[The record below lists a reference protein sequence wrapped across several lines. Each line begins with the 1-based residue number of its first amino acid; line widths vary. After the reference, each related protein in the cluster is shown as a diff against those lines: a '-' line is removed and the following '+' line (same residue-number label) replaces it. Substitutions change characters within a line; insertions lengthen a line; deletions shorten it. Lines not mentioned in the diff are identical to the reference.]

1 MTKTTQ
7 CPACQTRFKVSDA
20 QLAAANGLV
29 RCGRCAHVFNATDH
43 LVELAEP
50 LRPAAPVAPQPAA
63 PEQPAPIP
71 QPAPVAT
78 PPAAPLSPRAEPVA
92 NIDDFELEVPDFDPL
107 AATQAE
113 TAPGSLAE
121 ALPNDGPSPEDVE
134 AFQQALNDALHNT
147 AASSPIGNPFDETE
161 DEPAPVPPEQ
171 TKPVIPFDDGL
182 DDEVPAI
189 FDTRR
194 TAAPATD
201 IPAPEPEP
209 AVEPEQQ
216 PATVEPA
223 EQPANYDPATGHDD
237 GAQKTRR
244 PWLTVLLVLLS
255 LLGLLAVAAQ
265 LVYLNRTDIAAQA
278 PETRPVLERLCKQL
292 GCTVP
297 LSTDQEFIRTEWSE
311 LSFVPEHPNLVQ
323 LSAIL
328 KNHANYPQ
336 AYPMLEVT
344 LKDADNQVLIR
355 KVFTPRDYRKQ
366 EDLKTAS
373 IASNAQ
379 EKVTMRFDVGKVH
392 AQGYSLYWFYP

>member
-50 LRPAAPVAPQPAA
+50 ARPAAPVAPQPAPVA
-63 PEQPAPIP
+63 EPAPAV
-71 QPAPVAT
+71 AP

-113 TAPGSLAE
+113 TAPGSFTE
-121 ALPNDGPSPEDVE
+121 DLPNDGPSPEDVE
-134 AFQQALNDALHNT
+134 AFQQALNQALHNT
-147 AASSPIGNPFDETE
+147 AVSAPIGNPFDEPL
-161 DEPAPVPPEQ
+161 DEPAPVPPEK
-171 TKPVIPFDDGL
+171 TTPVVPFDDGL
-182 DDEVPAI
+182 DDDVPAI

-194 TAAPATD
+194 TAAPAAET
-201 IPAPEPEP
+201 PAPEPVAEP
-209 AVEPEQQ
+209 APQMAEAAAE
-216 PATVEPA
+216 TVPA
-223 EQPANYDPATGHDD
+223 EQPVNYDPATGNDD
-237 GAQKTRR
+237 GERKPRR
-244 PWLTVLLVLLS
+244 LWLTVLLSVLS
-255 LLGLLAVAAQ
+255 LIGLLAVAAQ
-265 LVYLNRTDIAAQA
+265 LVYLNRTEIAAQA
-278 PETRPVLERLCKQL
+278 PETRPTLERLCKQL

-328 KNHANYPQ
+328 KNHASYPQ

-355 KVFTPRDYRKQ
+355 KVFTPRDYRKP